1 MRKRQ
6 SVKKLLIRLF
16 CLMIFITLLGFSVCG
31 GYSLFSMQRELSYCN
46 EAALDVFYQGL
57 QFTADDLESF
67 SGLIYDKDPLFGSL
81 GRQSISI
88 DNRLAAEM
96 NLRQLCR
103 SRTTASTGVYLFE
116 QDGGFSY
123 YCYGDAFLGG
133 HLTPAFVKTLAE
145 VRALWTDRD
154 PVSMDRWTVYASDG
168 TALLTHAVRRD
179 GLYACVMIDLNAYA
193 QTHQPD
199 AGSSGIAFAFFDSE
213 RVLTNADYVQASGLT
228 LADIQST
235 VGGSRR
241 AVESTQMLHSRY
253 SEELNVGLCGMIPMT
268 GVWASL
274 RFYSVLLIV
283 ALAVIAIIFW
293 VIYTLMNRM
302 LIYPLDRIS
311 LASRRLASGATEIER
326 QSEPI
331 VELDAIQDA
340 LGGLVDQ
347 KVSLERESLSQTYQK
362 EHALLQYY
370 QLQMRSHFFLNC
382 LKSIYNMTSR
392 GETDKTLRV
401 ITLFSNHLRYVFHDS
416 LSLMPVR
423 AELAEVEDYFH
434 IIEFERSDHILL
446 TQEVDPELLDF
457 PVPPL
462 IIQTF
467 LENFNKHNALSDRIL
482 RFVIRI
488 DRVEMEGRSYVR
500 LRLSD
505 NGVGYDREALKT
517 MEQQDGLFAQYH
529 VGIQNLRRR
538 LDILYQNDYQIAFY
552 NNPGGG
558 ACSVIYLPWTG
569 PAAENEKEQEG
580 ENE

>member
-1 MRKRQ
+1 MRKRL

-16 CLMIFITLLGFSVCG
+16 CFMIFITLLCFGVCG

-57 QFTADDLESF
+57 QFTAEDLENF
-67 SGLIYDKDPLFGSL
+67 SELIYQKDSMFGMV
-81 GRQSISI
+81 GTQKDSIEK
-88 DNRLAAEM
+88 RLSAEM
-96 NLRQLCR
+96 NLRQICQ
-103 SRTTASTGVYLFE
+103 SRTTASTGVYLFR
-116 QDGGFSY
+116 QDGSFSY
-123 YCYGDAFLGG
+123 YCFGDAFLGG
-133 HLTPAFVKTLAE
+133 FLTPEFVKTMAE
-145 VRALWTDRD
+145 VRALWTAQD
-154 PVSMDRWTVYASDG
+154 PSAMDLWTVYASERI
-168 TALLTHAVRRD
+168 ALLIHAVQRD

-193 QTHQPD
+193 QTHQPG
-199 AGSSGIAFAFFDSE
+199 AKSAGIAFAFFDSDQ
-213 RVLTNADYVQASGLT
+213 VLTNADYVQASGLT
-228 LADIQST
+228 LEDLLAT

-241 AVESTQMLHSRY
+241 AGGSTQMLHSRY

-283 ALAVIAIIFW
+283 TLLVIGLIFW
-293 VIYTLMNRM
+293 VIYALMNRM

-311 LASRRLASGATEIER
+311 VASRRLASGANEIER

-382 LKSIYNMTSR
+382 LKSIYNMASR
-392 GETDKTLRV
+392 GELDKTLRV

-416 LSLMPVR
+416 LSLMPIR

-446 TQEVDPELLDF
+446 TEEVDPELLDF

-467 LENFNKHNALSDRIL
+467 LENFNKHNAVSDRIL

-488 DRVEMEGRSYVR
+488 DRVEMDGRNYVR

-538 LDILYQNDYQIAFY
+538 LDILYQKDYQIAFY

-558 ACSVIYLPWTG
+558 ACSVIYLPWNG
-569 PAAENEKEQEG
+569 DVPEAEKEWGDES
-580 ENE
+580 E